1 MNGTGKYLENFD
13 SLVEKGERTEGNC
26 EGLIGVVN
34 AQKTLIEQQKVLIEW
49 LTGKFI
55 FYKYLHIFLF

>member
-1 MNGTGKYLENFD
+1 MSVMMNGTTKYHLENVD
-13 SLVEKGERTEGNC
+13 SLVEKGGDTVGNC

-49 LTGKFI
+49 LTGNCNF
-55 FYKYLHIFLF
+55 F